1 MGINASVISG
11 INALWTAGAERLKP
25 VVYRRFSQGTYDAA
39 TGLVPQTATDF
50 PLKVFLLDFELGQ
63 IDGSD
68 VQAGDARC
76 YIRASDLPIA
86 RQDDKV
92 IEADGTVWNVKAV
105 RGDKDFYHDLTLRR

>member
-1 MGINASVISG
+1 MGINASITAGV
-11 INALWTAGAERLKP
+11 NALWVAGAERLKS
-25 VVYRRFSQGTYDAA
+25 VTYRRLEQGQYNPA
-39 TGLVPQTATDF
+39 TGLTPQTAIDL
-50 PLKVFLLDFELGQ
+50 PLKCFLLDFELGQ